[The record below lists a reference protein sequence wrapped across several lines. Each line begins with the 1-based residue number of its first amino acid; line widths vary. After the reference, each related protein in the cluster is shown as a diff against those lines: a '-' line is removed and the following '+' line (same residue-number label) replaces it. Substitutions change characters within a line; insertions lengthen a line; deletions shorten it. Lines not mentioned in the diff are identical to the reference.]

1 MDAVR
6 TTDFFAVIP
15 VVGVAPELAVSKRL
29 RDEAARQRV
38 TADVALLVLM
48 FTAALMVASVI
59 FNWSY

>member
-15 VVGVAPELAVSKRL
+15 VVGAAPEVVVSQRL
-29 RDEAARQRV
+29 LDEAARQRV